1 MADLADKLLVILERQ
16 RELYSEISSLQAELL
31 KRLDDT
37 NQMTLVMDLLA
48 RKNQLL
54 DAIHTQI
61 HESAPWVDE
70 WVQKKDQMVQLP
82 AYSRIESTLSE
93 IEQFVRTLRTQ
104 DEEMIRRFEGMAR
117 PAATPKDQQSHS
129 RNMLNA
135 FRALR

>member
-70 WVQKKDQMVQLP
+70 WVQKKIKWFNCQLIP
-82 AYSRIESTLSE
+82 ELN
-93 IEQFVRTLRTQ
+93 
-104 DEEMIRRFEGMAR
+104 RRFLKLNSLCVLYA
-117 PAATPKDQQSHS
+117 PK
-129 RNMLNA
+129 MKK
-135 FRALR
+135 